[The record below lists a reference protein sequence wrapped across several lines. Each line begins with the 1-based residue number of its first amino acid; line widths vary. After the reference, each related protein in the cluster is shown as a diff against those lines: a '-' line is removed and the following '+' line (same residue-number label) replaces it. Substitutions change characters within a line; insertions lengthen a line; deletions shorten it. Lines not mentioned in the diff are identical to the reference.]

1 MRCTLRSMFSRR
13 RGSTPSN
20 GSTSSRRSYPTWCAT
35 TRRPC
40 WRSTAAALGN
50 AAGDNPERL
59 RSKAA
64 LASLCG
70 ASPIEASSGKIVRH
84 RLNRGGNRQANRALH
99 TIALNRIKY
108 DGRTQEYVAKRTAEG
123 TSKREAIRCLK
134 RYIAREVCCA
144 LMNPTAKTHEDE
156 RSLRA
161 KRAEAAMTQEEV
173 AAALGTDHIRI
184 SEIEREASKHY
195 EIRDRYSAFMK
206 SKLANLKMA

>member
-1 MRCTLRSMFSRR
+1 M
-13 RGSTPSN
+13 
-20 GSTSSRRSYPTWCAT
+20 
-35 TRRPC
+35 
-40 WRSTAAALGN
+40 
-50 AAGDNPERL
+50 
-59 RSKAA
+59 
-64 LASLCG
+64 
-70 ASPIEASSGKIVRH
+70 PIEASSGKIVRH

-108 DGRTQEYVAKRTAEG
+108 DGRTQEYVAKRMAEG

-144 LMNPTAKTHEDE
+144 LMNPTANTHEDK

-195 EIRDRYSAFMK
+195 EIRDRYSTFMK
-206 SKLANLKMA
+206 SKLANLKMALAVRP